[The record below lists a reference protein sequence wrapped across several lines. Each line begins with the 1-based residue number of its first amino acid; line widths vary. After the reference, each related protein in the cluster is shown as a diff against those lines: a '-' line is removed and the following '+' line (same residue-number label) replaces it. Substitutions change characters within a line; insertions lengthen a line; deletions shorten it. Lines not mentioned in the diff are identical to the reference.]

1 MANKDDPA
9 LTTVDLLFLD
19 GKTVFPF
26 ESASLKAIGGLREK
40 SNNVGLLYRRA
51 NLEGDYQNDEPIS
64 NYEGIGTLMKVV
76 NRSSEMMLAGGSINI
91 NQRIT
96 VIGIARFELIRLISG
111 KKDEGVIRVI
121 KDEISKEEEE
131 QLKKSNKIDLL
142 REKALY
148 LLQSND
154 KGYSS
159 SELSKRN
166 FIYNEENL
174 VRLCYLFALQLKLNY
189 EDSISFLKLNTVTER
204 VDFLL
209 KLVEKIKIKEFV
221 FDQNFTFD
229 VTNHSDLLRIEKM
242 VQNMKMPDVVKKAIK
257 SEINK
262 LKKSP

>member
-1 MANKDDPA
+1 MTDKEDST

-19 GKTVFPF
+19 GKTVFPY

-40 SNNVGLLYRRA
+40 SNSVGLLYRRV
-51 NLEGDYQNDEPIS
+51 NLGGDFQNDEPIS
-64 NYEGIGTLMKVV
+64 NYEPIGTLMKVI
-76 NRSSEMMLAGGSINI
+76 NRSSEMMLTGGSINI
-91 NQRIT
+91 NQRIS
-96 VIGIARFELIRLISG
+96 VIGIARFELVRLIAG
-111 KKDEGVIRVI
+111 KKDEAIIRVL

-131 QLKKSNKIDLL
+131 LLKKSNKIDLL
-142 REKALY
+142 KEKALY

-166 FIYNEENL
+166 FIYNEDNL
-174 VRLCYLFALQLKLNY
+174 VRLCFLLALQLKLNY
-189 EDSISFLKLNTVTER
+189 EDSLGFLKLNSVTDR

-209 KLVEKIKIKEFV
+209 KLVEQIKVKEIV

-242 VQNMKMPDVVKKAIK
+242 VQSMKMPDVVKKAIK
-257 SEINK
+257 AEINK

>member
-1 MANKDDPA
+1 MTAKDDPT

-19 GKTVFPF
+19 GKTVFPY

-51 NLEGDYQNDEPIS
+51 NLEGDYQSDEPIS
-64 NYEGIGTLMKVV
+64 NYENIGTLMKVV
-76 NRSSEMMLAGGSINI
+76 NRSSEMMLTGGSINI

-96 VIGIARFELIRLISG
+96 VIGISRFELVRLIAG
-111 KKDEGVIRVI
+111 KKDEAVIRLI

-154 KGYSS
+154 KGYST

-166 FIYNEENL
+166 FIYNEENI
-174 VRLCYLFALQLKLNY
+174 VRLCFLFALQLKLDY
-189 EDSISFLKLNTVTER
+189 EDSLSFLKLNTVTER
-204 VDFLL
+204 VDYLL
-209 KLVEKIKIKEFV
+209 KLVEKIKVKEIV

-242 VQNMKMPDVVKKAIK
+242 VQNMKMPEVVKKAIK
-257 SEINK
+257 AEINK